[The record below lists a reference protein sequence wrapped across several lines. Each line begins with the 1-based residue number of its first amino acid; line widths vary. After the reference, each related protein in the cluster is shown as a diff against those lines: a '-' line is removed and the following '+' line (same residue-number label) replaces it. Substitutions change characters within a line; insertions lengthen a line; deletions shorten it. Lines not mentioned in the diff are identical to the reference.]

1 MDGMK
6 ALKGHVRGGRVVL
19 DEPTDLP
26 EGTELEL
33 TVVEEDDFDR
43 EERARLHEA
52 LDAGI
57 AAGRSGDHVD
67 AEDLIRELLARS

>member
-1 MDGMK
+1 MK
-6 ALKGHVRGGRVVL
+6 AVKAHVRGGRVVL

-26 EGTELEL
+26 EGTEVEL
-33 TVVEEDDFDR
+33 TVVEEDDLDP
-43 EERARLHEA
+43 EERKRLHEA

-67 AEDLIRELLARS
+67 AEEVTRELLARS